1 MRRFIATVVTALV
14 VLVTAGCVG
23 PYTTPPG
30 DAPLRYRDE
39 VFTTVDKTS
48 NVVYGSALNS
58 QGQTEQLRLDLYQP
72 SGDAVNH
79 RPAIVWVHGG
89 SFSSGDK
96 TSGELVDE
104 ANTFSKKGY
113 VNVSINYRLMPGG
126 CSASN
131 PTANCVTAIINA
143 KHDAQAAVRFLRANA
158 DAYRID
164 VDRIAIG
171 GTSAGAITALNVG
184 YDPTEVGDSG
194 NPGYS
199 SNVAAAVSLSGA
211 RLLGAPDAGDAPS
224 LLFHGTADP
233 LVPYAWATT
242 TVDGAHDNG
251 LVSYL
256 TTWDGAGH
264 VPYAQHRT
272 EILDQTTNFLYWT
285 LRLTT
290 PPT

>member
-1 MRRFIATVVTALV
+1 MRRTIV
-14 VLVTAGCVG
+14 VLATAVVVVLAASCVG
-23 PYTTPPG
+23 PNVRPPG
-30 DAPLRYRDE
+30 DGPLRYRDE
-39 VFTTVDKTS
+39 VFTAVTKTAD
-48 NVVYGSALNS
+48 VVYGSATNS
-58 QGQTEQLRLDLYQP
+58 QGQPEQLKLDVYQP
-72 SGDAVNH
+72 TGDSVAR

-96 TSGELVDE
+96 TSPELVDE
-104 ANTFSKKGY
+104 ANTFAKKGY
-113 VNVSINYRLMPGG
+113 VNVSVNYRLMAGG
-126 CSASN
+126 CSASS
-131 PTANCVTAIINA
+131 PTNNCITAIINA

-158 DAYRID
+158 DVYRID

-233 LVPYAWATT
+233 LVPYPWATN
-242 TVDGAHDNG
+242 TVDGAHNAG

-264 VPYAQHRT
+264 VPYVQHRT

-285 LRLTT
+285 MQLATA
-290 PPT
+290 PA

>member
-1 MRRFIATVVTALV
+1 MRRFVVTVVTALV
-14 VLVTAGCVG
+14 VFAAAGCVS
-23 PYTTPPG
+23 PYVAPPG
-30 DAPLRYRDE
+30 NAPLRYRDE

-58 QGQTEQLRLDLYQP
+58 QGQTEQLKLDVYQP
-72 SGDAVNH
+72 SGDTVTH

-96 TSGELVDE
+96 TSAELVDE
-104 ANTFSKKGY
+104 ANTFAKKGY

-126 CSASN
+126 CAASS
-131 PTANCVTAIINA
+131 PTANCVTAIIDA

-158 DAYRID
+158 DTYHVD

-184 YDPTEVGDSG
+184 YDPTEVGNSG

-199 SNVAAAVSLSGA
+199 SNVSAAVSLSGA

-233 LVPYAWATT
+233 LVPYAWATS
-242 TVDGAHDNG
+242 TVDGAHNAS

-264 VPYAQHRT
+264 VPYVQHRT
-272 EILDQTTNFLYWT
+272 EIIDQTTNFLYWT
-285 LRLTT
+285 LRLIT